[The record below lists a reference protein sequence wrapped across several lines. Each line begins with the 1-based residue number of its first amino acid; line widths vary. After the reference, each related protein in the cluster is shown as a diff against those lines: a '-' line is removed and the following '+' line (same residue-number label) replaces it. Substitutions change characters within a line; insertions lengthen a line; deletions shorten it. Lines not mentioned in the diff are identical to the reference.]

1 MVESSEGVVLQ
12 ACRRMA
18 FRYLSQAVAV
28 GQTNLVAVDRRHTT
42 HMGHLP
48 ARLNALLVVLALGI
62 LTGCQGFSSGKTDT
76 KTPNP
81 GVLSAAPASVT
92 FGNVL
97 LGTTQVQSVSLAN
110 TGGSSLT
117 VSQLTVTGTG
127 FSTNGLVLPM
137 TLAAG
142 QGVSFSV
149 VFGPQSAG
157 DLTGNLAFAN
167 DTASTPLN
175 IALTGSG
182 IAAGGI
188 TTSPSSF
195 SFGTVLDGT
204 SQSQNETITNG
215 SSQSFTISQATF
227 SVAGYSTTGLTL
239 PLTLAPNQS
248 ATFSVVFRPTTA
260 GADNGTLALTISG
273 SASAIDFSVSGI
285 GVSPGT
291 LSPSPSSLTFTNV
304 QVGQTQ
310 NLTENVQN
318 TGGQNVTISQVK
330 ASGTG
335 FSVSGI
341 TTPITLTPGQSTS
354 FSVTFAPT
362 SAASASGNVTVTSD
376 AANPSLS
383 IALSGTVVTP
393 ATLTANPTS
402 LTFTNVTVGQTL
414 SQTETVKNTGGVNA
428 TVSQVKASGTGFSV
442 SGITTPVT
450 LTPGQST
457 SFSVTFAPTSA
468 GSASGTVTVTSDA
481 SNPSLSVALSGTA
494 ATAGA
499 LAGNPTS
506 FSFGNVQDGTSQSQT
521 ETLKN
526 TGGENLTITQA
537 TISGAGFS
545 YTGLT
550 LPLTLTPN
558 QSTTFSIKFAPTTAG
573 AVTGTLALT
582 ISGSSPLNLALA
594 GTGVTPATLTANPTS
609 LTFTNVT
616 VGQSQSQTETVK
628 NTGGVNATISQVNAA
643 GTGFSVSGITTPV
656 TLTPGQST
664 SFSVTFAPTA
674 AGSASGSV
682 AITSNASNPSL
693 SVALSGTAATAGTL
707 TGNPTS
713 FSFGNVQDGTSQS
726 QTETLKNTGG
736 ENLTITQATISGA
749 GFSYTGLTL
758 PLTLTPNQSSTFGVK
773 FAPTSAGAVTGTLA
787 LTVTGASPLNL
798 ALSGTGVTPATLT
811 ANPTSFTF
819 TNVTVG
825 QSQSQTETVKNTGG
839 VNASISQVT
848 VAGTGFSISGITTP
862 LTLTPGQSTSFSVTF
877 APTSAGSA
885 SGSVM
890 IDSNATDPALSVA
903 LNGTA
908 VAQSQGTLTVSAVNV
923 GSVIVGTSG
932 TQTGTLSATGA
943 TVSVTSVGLGG
954 SNPGEFSITG
964 LTFPVAVTTTTP
976 VTFTVKFTPGST
988 GAASASASFV
998 STATNTPTA
1007 GAVSGTGTPAPVHS
1021 VNLSWTASTT
1031 SGITSYNVYR
1041 AVYAS
1046 NVCGSYANVGSTAS
1060 SVTTFTDNGPL
1071 TDGTTYCYATTA
1083 VDANGESARS
1093 NIVQA
1098 AIPAP

>member
-1 MVESSEGVVLQ
+1 MGDNS
-12 ACRRMA
+12 
-18 FRYLSQAVAV
+18 
-28 GQTNLVAVDRRHTT
+28 T
-42 HMGHLP
+42 HMSHLP
-48 ARLNALLVVLALGI
+48 ARLNTLLVMLALAI
-62 LTGCQGFSSGKTDT
+62 LVGCQGFSSGKSDIQTQTD
-76 KTPNP
+76 P
-81 GVLSAAPASVT
+81 GVLSAAPPSVT

-97 LGTTQVQSVSLAN
+97 LGTTQVQSVSVAN

-117 VSQLTVTGTG
+117 VSQMTVSGTG
-127 FSTNGLVLPM
+127 FSTTGLVLPM

-142 QGVSFSV
+142 QGVTFNV

-157 DLTGNLAFAN
+157 AVIGNLAFTN
-167 DTASTPLN
+167 DASSTPLN
-175 IALTGSG
+175 IALTATGVSTGGGGGGS
-182 IAAGGI
+182 I
-188 TTSPSSF
+188 TESPTSF
-195 SFGTVLDGT
+195 TFGTVQDGT

-227 SVAGYSTTGLTL
+227 SGTGYSITGLTL
-239 PLTLAPNQS
+239 PLTLAPTQS
-248 ATFSVVFRPTTA
+248 ATFAVVFSPTAA
-260 GADNGTLALTISG
+260 GADNGILALTISG
-273 SASAIDFSVSGI
+273 SASAIDFSLSGI
-285 GVSPGT
+285 GVPVAT
-291 LSPSPSSLTFTNV
+291 LSPSPASLTFTDI

-310 NLTENVQN
+310 NQTETVQN
-318 TGGQNVTISQVK
+318 TGGQNATISQVK
-330 ASGTG
+330 AT
-335 FSVSGI
+335 
-341 TTPITLTPGQSTS
+341 
-354 FSVTFAPT
+354 
-362 SAASASGNVTVTSD
+362 
-376 AANPSLS
+376 
-383 IALSGTVVTP
+383 
-393 ATLTANPTS
+393 
-402 LTFTNVTVGQTL
+402 
-414 SQTETVKNTGGVNA
+414 
-428 TVSQVKASGTGFSV
+428 GTGFSV

-457 SFSVTFAPTSA
+457 SFSVTYAPQTA
-468 GSASGTVTVTSDA
+468 GSASGSVTITSDA

-494 ATAGA
+494 VAAGA
-499 LAGNPTS
+499 LTGSPTS

-526 TGGENLTITQA
+526 TGGENLTISQA
-537 TISGAGFS
+537 TASGAGFS

-558 QSTTFSIKFAPTTAG
+558 QSTTFSVVFAPTAAG

-582 ISGSSPLNLALA
+582 VGGSTALSLALS
-594 GTGVTPATLTANPTS
+594 GTGVGPATLTANPTS
-609 LTFTNVT
+609 LTFTGVT

-628 NTGGVNATISQVNAA
+628 NTGGENATISQVTAA
-643 GTGFSVSGITTPV
+643 GTGFSISGITPPV

-674 AGSASGSV
+674 AGSATGSV
-682 AITSNASNPSL
+682 TVTSNASNPSL
-693 SVALSGTAATAGTL
+693 SVALSGTAAAGGAL

-736 ENLTITQATISGA
+736 TSLTISAATISGA
-749 GFSYTGLTL
+749 GFSHTGLTL
-758 PLTLTPNQSSTFGVK
+758 PLTLAPNQSSTFAVV
-773 FAPTSAGAVTGTLA
+773 FAPTTAGAVTGTLG
-787 LTVTGASPLNL
+787 LTVGGSTALSL

-811 ANPTSFTF
+811 ASPTSFTF
-819 TNVTVG
+819 TSVTVG

-839 VNASISQVT
+839 ENATISQVT
-848 VAGTGFSISGITTP
+848 VAGTGFSTSGISTP

-877 APTSAGSA
+877 APTSAGS
-885 SGSVM
+885 STGSVM
-890 IDSNATDPALSVA
+890 IDSNATDPALSVP
-903 LNGTA
+903 LSGTA
-908 VAQSQGTLTVSAVNV
+908 IAQTQGTLTVSAVNV

-932 TQTGTLSATGA
+932 TQTGTLSVTGA
-943 TVSVTSVGLGG
+943 NVSVTSVNLGG

-998 STATNTPTA
+998 STAANTPTA
-1007 GAVSGTGTPAPVHS
+1007 GALSGTGTPAPVHT
-1021 VNLSWTASTT
+1021 VGLSWTASAT

-1041 AVYAS
+1041 AIYVS
-1046 NVCGSYANVGSTAS
+1046 NVCGAYTNVGTTAS
-1060 SVTTFTDNGPL
+1060 TVFTFTDNGPL

-1083 VDANGESARS
+1083 VDPSGESAYS

>member
-1 MVESSEGVVLQ
+1 
-12 ACRRMA
+12 
-18 FRYLSQAVAV
+18 
-28 GQTNLVAVDRRHTT
+28 
-42 HMGHLP
+42 MGHLP
-48 ARLNALLVVLALGI
+48 ARLNALLVVLALA
-62 LTGCQGFSSGKTDT
+62 TFVGCQGFSSGKTNI
-76 KTPNP
+76 KTQPP
-81 GVLSAAPASVT
+81 GVLSSVPPSVA

-97 LGTTQVQSVSLAN
+97 LGTTQAQSVSLAN

-127 FSTNGLVLPM
+127 FSTTGLVLPM
-137 TLAAG
+137 TLDAG
-142 QGVSFSV
+142 QGVTFSV

-157 DLTGNLAFAN
+157 DVTGNLAFAN
-167 DTASTPLN
+167 DTSSTPLN

-182 IAAGGI
+182 VSSGGI

-195 SFGTVLDGT
+195 SFGTVQDGT

-215 SSQSFTISQATF
+215 SNQSFTISKATF
-227 SVAGYSTTGLTL
+227 SGTGYSTTGLTL
-239 PLTLAPNQS
+239 PLTLASNQS
-248 ATFSVVFRPTTA
+248 ATFSVVFTPTTA
-260 GADNGTLALTISG
+260 GPDNGTLALTISG
-273 SASAIDFSVSGI
+273 SATAIDFSLSGI

-310 NLTENVQN
+310 SLTESVQN
-318 TGGQNVTISQVK
+318 TGGQNVSISQVK

-335 FSVSGI
+335 FSI
-341 TTPITLTPGQSTS
+341 
-354 FSVTFAPT
+354 
-362 SAASASGNVTVTSD
+362 
-376 AANPSLS
+376 
-383 IALSGTVVTP
+383 
-393 ATLTANPTS
+393 
-402 LTFTNVTVGQTL
+402 
-414 SQTETVKNTGGVNA
+414 
-428 TVSQVKASGTGFSV
+428 

-457 SFSVTFAPTSA
+457 SFSVTFAPASA
-468 GSASGTVTVTSDA
+468 GSASGSVAVTSNASNPSLGVGLSGTAVTAGTLTANPTSLTFTNVTVDQTLSQTETVQNTGGESVTISQVKASGTGFSISGITTPVTLTPGQSTSFSVTFAPQTAGSASGSVTVTSNA

-537 TISGAGFS
+537 TVSGAGFS

-558 QSTTFSIKFAPTTAG
+558 QSTTFSIKFAPTAAG

-616 VGQSQSQTETVK
+616 VGQTQSQTETVK
-628 NTGGVNATISQVNAA
+628 NTGGVNATISQVAAA
-643 GTGFSVSGITTPV
+643 GTGFSISGITTPV
-656 TLTPGQST
+656 TLTPGQSA
-664 SFSVTFAPTA
+664 SFSVTFAPTS
-674 AGSASGSV
+674 AGSPSGSV
-682 AITSNASNPSL
+682 TITSNASNPSL
-693 SVALSGTAATAGTL
+693 SVALSGTAATAGAL

-736 ENLTITQATISGA
+736 ENLTITQATVSGA

-758 PLTLTPNQSSTFGVK
+758 PLTLTPNQSSTFAVK
-773 FAPTSAGAVTGTLA
+773 FAPTTPGAVTGTLA
-787 LTVTGASPLNL
+787 LTISGSSPFNL

-862 LTLTPGQSTSFSVTF
+862 LTLTPGQSTTFSVTF
-877 APTSAGSA
+877 APTSAGSS

-932 TQTGTLSATGA
+932 TQIGTLSATGA
-943 TVSVTSVGLGG
+943 NVSVTSVSLGG
-954 SNPGEFSITG
+954 SNPSEFSITG
-964 LTFPVAVTTTTP
+964 LTFPVTVTTTLP
-976 VTFTVKFTPGST
+976 ITFTVKFTPGST

-1007 GAVSGTGTPAPVHS
+1007 GVVSGTGTPAPVHS
-1021 VNLSWTASTT
+1021 VSLSWTASTT

-1041 AVYAS
+1041 AVFAS
-1046 NVCGSYANVGSTAS
+1046 NVCGSYANVGTTAS
-1060 SVTTFTDNGPL
+1060 SITTFTDNGPL
-1071 TDGTTYCYATTA
+1071 TDGTTYCYATTG
-1083 VDANGESARS
+1083 VDANGESAYS

>member
-1 MVESSEGVVLQ
+1 
-12 ACRRMA
+12 
-18 FRYLSQAVAV
+18 
-28 GQTNLVAVDRRHTT
+28 
-42 HMGHLP
+42 MGHLP
-48 ARLNALLVVLALGI
+48 ARLNALLVVLALA
-62 LTGCQGFSSGKTDT
+62 TFVGCQGFSSGKTNI
-76 KTPNP
+76 KTQPP
-81 GVLSAAPASVT
+81 GVLSSVPPSVA

-97 LGTTQVQSVSLAN
+97 LGTTQAQSVSLAN

-127 FSTNGLVLPM
+127 FSTTGLVLPM
-137 TLAAG
+137 TLDAG
-142 QGVSFSV
+142 QGVTFSV

-157 DLTGNLAFAN
+157 DVTGNLAFAN
-167 DTASTPLN
+167 DTSSTPLN

-182 IAAGGI
+182 VSSGGI

-195 SFGTVLDGT
+195 SFGTVQDGT

-215 SSQSFTISQATF
+215 SNQSFTISKATF
-227 SVAGYSTTGLTL
+227 SGTGYSTTGLTL
-239 PLTLAPNQS
+239 PLTLASNQS
-248 ATFSVVFRPTTA
+248 ATFSVVFTPTTA
-260 GADNGTLALTISG
+260 GPDNGTLALTISG
-273 SASAIDFSVSGI
+273 SATAIDFSLSGI

-310 NLTENVQN
+310 SLTESVQN
-318 TGGQNVTISQVK
+318 TGGQNVSISQVK

-335 FSVSGI
+335 FSI
-341 TTPITLTPGQSTS
+341 
-354 FSVTFAPT
+354 
-362 SAASASGNVTVTSD
+362 
-376 AANPSLS
+376 
-383 IALSGTVVTP
+383 
-393 ATLTANPTS
+393 
-402 LTFTNVTVGQTL
+402 
-414 SQTETVKNTGGVNA
+414 
-428 TVSQVKASGTGFSV
+428 

-457 SFSVTFAPTSA
+457 SFSVTFAPASA
-468 GSASGTVTVTSDA
+468 GSASGSVAVTSNASNPSLGVGLSGTAVTAGTLTANPTSLTFTNVTVDQTLSQTETVQNTGGESVTISQVKASGTGFSISGITTPVTLTPGQSTSFSVTFAPQTAGSASGSVTVTSNA

-537 TISGAGFS
+537 TVSGAGFS

-573 AVTGTLALT
+573 AVTGTLVLT

-616 VGQSQSQTETVK
+616 VGQTQSQTETVK
-628 NTGGVNATISQVNAA
+628 NTGGVNATISQVAAA
-643 GTGFSVSGITTPV
+643 GTGFSISGITTPV
-656 TLTPGQST
+656 TLTPGQSA
-664 SFSVTFAPTA
+664 SFSVTFAPTS
-674 AGSASGSV
+674 AGSPSGSV
-682 AITSNASNPSL
+682 TITSNASNPSL
-693 SVALSGTAATAGTL
+693 SVALSGTAATAGAL

-736 ENLTITQATISGA
+736 ENLTITQATVSGA

-758 PLTLTPNQSSTFGVK
+758 PLTLTPNQSSTFAVK
-773 FAPTSAGAVTGTLA
+773 FAPTTPGAVTGTLA
-787 LTVTGASPLNL
+787 LTVSGSSPLNL

-862 LTLTPGQSTSFSVTF
+862 LTLTPGQSTTFSVTF
-877 APTSAGSA
+877 APTSAGSS

-932 TQTGTLSATGA
+932 TQIGTLSATGA
-943 TVSVTSVGLGG
+943 NVSVTSVSLGG
-954 SNPGEFSITG
+954 SNPSEFSITG
-964 LTFPVAVTTTTP
+964 LTFPVAVTTTLP
-976 VTFTVKFTPGST
+976 ITFTVKFTPGST

-1021 VNLSWTASTT
+1021 VSLSWTASTT

-1041 AVYAS
+1041 AVFAS
-1046 NVCGSYANVGSTAS
+1046 NVCGSYANVGTTAS
-1060 SVTTFTDNGPL
+1060 SITTFTDNGPL
-1071 TDGTTYCYATTA
+1071 TDGTTYCYATTG
-1083 VDANGESARS
+1083 VDANGESAYS